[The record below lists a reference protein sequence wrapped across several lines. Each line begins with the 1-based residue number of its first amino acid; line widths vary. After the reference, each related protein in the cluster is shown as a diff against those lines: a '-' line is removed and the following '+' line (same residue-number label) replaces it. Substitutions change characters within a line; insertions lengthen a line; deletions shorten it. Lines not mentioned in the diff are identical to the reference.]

1 MNEGYKEILSQISSS
16 SPTPGGGSVAALVLA
31 HAHSLAL
38 MVARLSKGRKISA
51 AGVEAADAV
60 ILSSESGAD
69 RAIVLAEKDAE
80 AFDAVMRAYRLP
92 KGDESDVSA
101 RNGEIRNATWGAAAV
116 PLETAFEACEL
127 LVSIQKLAEHGNL
140 NALTDLAASAELANT
155 AAQIAAMNVRINL
168 YSIEGE
174 DVENEAARIER
185 LLATSNELV
194 GMIRSIVSERLGW

>member
-1 MNEGYKEILSQISSS
+1 VNEGYMEILSRISSS
-16 SPTPGGGSVAALVLA
+16 SPTPGGGSVAALALA

-51 AGVEAADAV
+51 DGVEAADAV
-60 ILSSESGAD
+60 IISSGPGAD

-92 KGDESDVSA
+92 KGDEAEVSV
-101 RNGEIRNATWGAAAV
+101 RKGEIRNAMWGAAAV
-116 PLETAFEACEL
+116 PLETAFEAREL
-127 LVSIQKLAEHGNL
+127 LVSIRKLAEHGNS

-155 AAQIAAMNVRINL
+155 AAHIAAMNVRINL
-168 YSIEGE
+168 VSIEGE
-174 DVENEAARIER
+174 DVEKEAARIER

-194 GMIRSIVSERLGW
+194 GIIRSIVSERLGW

>member
-51 AGVEAADAV
+51 TGVEAADAV

-69 RAIVLAEKDAE
+69 RALVLAEKDAE

>member
-1 MNEGYKEILSQISSS
+1 MNEGYKEILSRISSS
-16 SPTPGGGSVAALVLA
+16 SPTPGGGSVAALTLA
-31 HAHSLAL
+31 HAHSLAI

-51 AGVEAADAV
+51 DGVEAADAV
-60 ILSSESGAD
+60 IISSEPGAD

-92 KGDESDVSA
+92 KGDEAEVSV
-101 RNGEIRNATWGAAAV
+101 RKGEIRNATWGAAAV

-127 LVSIQKLAEHGNL
+127 LVSIQKLAEHGNS

-155 AAQIAAMNVRINL
+155 AAHIAAMNVRINL
-168 YSIEGE
+168 VSIEGE
-174 DVENEAARIER
+174 DVENETARIER

-194 GMIRSIVSERLGW
+194 ELIRSIVSERLGW